1 MSRSVRTRGDTSV
14 GRVVIE
20 CDPAEV
26 DSGDRVRDLD
36 QLSPSERRSFLDAVD
51 GTTRLIDA
59 PGLAAGDVV
68 RFTEYYRVV

>member
-1 MSRSVRTRGDTSV
+1 MSRSVRTQGEVDV
-14 GRVVIE
+14 GRVVVE

-26 DSGDRVRDLD
+26 DSGDRVRDVD
-36 QLSPSERRSFLDAVD
+36 QLSPSDRRDFLDAVE

-68 RFTEYYRVV
+68 RFTAYYRVV